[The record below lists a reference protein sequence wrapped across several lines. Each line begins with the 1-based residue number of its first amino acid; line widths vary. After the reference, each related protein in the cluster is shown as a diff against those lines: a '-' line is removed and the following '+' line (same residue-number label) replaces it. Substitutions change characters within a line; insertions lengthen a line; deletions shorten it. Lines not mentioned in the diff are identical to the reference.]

1 MYTVPQCAG
10 IIWLIIKLQCV
21 ALRSVCSAAA
31 AFWVGKKP
39 LTLRYAKHTSD
50 CTNRWIFKMSKTKSL
65 RTKKC
70 TERKPAIYKVCT
82 WLGIAETYLFLHLR
96 HCTKSAV
103 ARKVAQTPQLCIAYN
118 KKVLQNSQYR
128 HKYQGENEWRIQC
141 PKNNLLQMQQ
151 YISGFCAIYCWYLTW
166 HSLHRWLAWF
176 IRGD

>member
-50 CTNRWIFKMSKTKSL
+50 CTNRWIFKMSKTKSQ

-82 WLGIAETYLFLHLR
+82 WLGIAETYFFYICATAPRARWHEKWRKRPSSALH
-96 HCTKSAV
+96 TIKKSSKIPSTDTNIREKMSEEYCV
-103 ARKVAQTPQLCIAYN
+103 
-118 KKVLQNSQYR
+118 
-128 HKYQGENEWRIQC
+128 
-141 PKNNLLQMQQ
+141 PKIICCRCSS
-151 YISGFCAIYCWYLTW
+151 ISLVFVPYTAGI
-166 HSLHRWLAWF
+166 
-176 IRGD
+176 